1 MKKLAAVALLCLVV
15 FSPSYAVECEALK
28 IEIEQK
34 IGASAVTNFTLRL
47 TEAAASAP
55 GKLVGTCENGTKK
68 IHYVQGTANE
78 AQSKQAVASG
88 NDAGTPIKPRTPA
101 MLTECKAGFSG
112 PDCRT
117 REKAQ

>member
-1 MKKLAAVALLCLVV
+1 MKRLIALLSFLSVAAT
-15 FSPSYAVECEALK
+15 SSDAVECETLK
-28 IEIEQK
+28 SEIEQK
-34 IGASAVTNFTLRL
+34 IRATAVTNFTLRL
-47 TEAAASAP
+47 AEATASVP

-68 IHYVQGTANE
+68 IYYVQATTNE

-88 NDAGTPIKPRTPA
+88 NDMGAPAKPRRPA

-117 REKAQ
+117 SEKAR